1 MLALAVFKLPASA
14 EPYGGIS
21 VLKRDESRS
30 STANHQCDGERKW
43 TAIYSANR
51 SLINDKSAPESA
63 PFATPISLVKG
74 DIECGEIQ

>member
-30 STANHQCDGERKW
+30 STANHQCEGERKW

-51 SLINDKSAPESA
+51 SFINDNSDSLSAGINRRQNPHRLQLQSH
-63 PFATPISLVKG
+63 
-74 DIECGEIQ
+74 

>member
-51 SLINDKSAPESA
+51 SLINDNSDSLSAGINRRQNPHRLQLQSH
-63 PFATPISLVKG
+63 
-74 DIECGEIQ
+74 